1 MRRSRITHTS
11 RAPHRSLV
19 AAVSAVL
26 VIGTPVVAWAEWPQF
41 QGDAAH
47 DGITDGPVAP
57 FAVAWT
63 SATSR
68 WRTTTR

>member
-1 MRRSRITHTS
+1 MTRLCAAPASPTPPARRTG
-11 RAPHRSLV
+11 SLV

-26 VIGTPVVAWAEWPQF
+26 VIGTPVAWAEWPQF

-57 FAVAWT
+57 FAVAD
-63 SATSR
+63 AA
-68 WRTTTR
+68 